1 MQSSILN
8 NTCIRNTVINTEIN
22 AVTTRAQ
29 AKLQTEPLSSTV
41 NTSSTSTTSQ
51 STCSSAPTVNQL
63 YDFSLAPGIVY
74 RLVGRDDTTIKLF
87 YVPSKLIPDLM
98 AAYHDHP
105 LSGHFGIGH
114 TWSTLRN
121 TYYWSRMKDTII
133 SYIKSCSKCSQFN
146 VDQHKPPGFLQSIQ
160 PSNDVF
166 QILVVTDRL
175 SSYVFAKA
183 SPTNTAQDTAR
194 ILMEEII
201 LVHGSPD
208 IIITGQGTH
217 FKNELLHAIS
227 NLVGCQRIFST
238 PYHPQTN
245 GQTERWNSTF
255 VIQIT
260 KYCNTDQNN
269 RNIFLPSI
277 VYTYN
282 HGIHSSTGFSPYQL
296 VFGRQPRHPFTPPA
310 STFVFSKPY
319 DHWTQVIKYRN
330 TALHEVQANI
340 LHQQQLSKTRFDKN
354 RSHPSFVLGDL
365 VWMKIL
371 VERQKLKA
379 RYIGPVRIIRILS
392 PVSFIAEDDN
402 LQQFQVHSNN
412 IRCVYFR

>member
-245 GQTERWNSTF
+245 GQTE
-255 VIQIT
+255 
-260 KYCNTDQNN
+260 
-269 RNIFLPSI
+269 
-277 VYTYN
+277 
-282 HGIHSSTGFSPYQL
+282 SPYQL